1 MDPADFWSTGDYA
14 VVGDLWSAPGRDLAA
29 TADVAGLDVIDLATG
44 TGVTAIAIAHQ
55 GARSV
60 TGVDITPS
68 LLDVARSRAE
78 AAGVQARWLLG
89 DIEEVP
95 LESGSADLVTST
107 FGLVFAANPRV
118 AIDEARRLTR
128 PGGRIIFTSWS
139 GDGFFGALRRTLAP
153 YFPDTPAPWHE
164 EPHRIRDLAG
174 AGSTVEE
181 RSFDL
186 RVPSP
191 EKLIDLLQRYS
202 APIILG
208 SQSLGQ
214 RWPEA
219 RARLVNLAQESGTA
233 EGGSFRI
240 PVRYLVTTTHG

>member
-1 MDPADFWSTGDYA
+1 MDPADFWSTGDYS
-14 VVGDLWSAPGRDLAA
+14 VVGDLWSAPGRDLAT

-44 TGVTAIAIAHQ
+44 TGVTAIAIAHR

-68 LLDVARSRAE
+68 LLDVARSRAV
-78 AAGVQARWLLG
+78 AAGVPTQWVLG
-89 DIEEVP
+89 DIEAVP

-107 FGLVFAANPRV
+107 FGLVFATNPHV
-118 AIDEARRLTR
+118 AIGEARRLTR

-139 GDGFFGALRRTLAP
+139 GEGFFGALRRTLAP
-153 YFPDTPAPWHE
+153 YFPDTPSPWHE
-164 EPHRIRDLAG
+164 EPDRILDVAG
-174 AGSTVEE
+174 AGATVAE
-181 RSFDL
+181 RTFDL

-191 EKLIDLLQRYS
+191 EELIDMLQRYS

-208 SQSLGQ
+208 SRSLGQ

-219 RARLVNLAQESGTA
+219 RARLVELAQESGGA
-233 EGGSFRI
+233 EVGSFRI
-240 PVRYLVTTTHG
+240 PVRYLVTTVHG